1 MKLIREEEQANILAG
16 RYGVDPEK
24 VGAMGNDF
32 IAQVRREVR
41 EVSLSWTP
49 PAFDRVLWWGGGGR
63 GRWGSMAVCLF
74 ARRM

>member
-16 RYGVDPEK
+16 RYGVDPQK

-41 EVSLSWTP
+41 EVSLSSTP
-49 PAFDRVLWWGGGGR
+49 PAFDRVLWGR
-63 GRWGSMAVCLF
+63 GRGAGAVG
-74 ARRM
+74 